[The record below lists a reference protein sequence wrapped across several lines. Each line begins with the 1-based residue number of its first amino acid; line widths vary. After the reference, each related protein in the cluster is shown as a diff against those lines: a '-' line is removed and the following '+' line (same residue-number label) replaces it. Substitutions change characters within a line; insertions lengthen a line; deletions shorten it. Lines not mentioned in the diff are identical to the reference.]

1 MLIYHIEKVNYIIE
15 LNEYSFKMS
24 TIVVWTEEIEGQSDE
39 ASYKTMY
46 VIIDMY
52 SDRFLCLNN
61 IKLKK
66 REHNTKELYT

>member
-24 TIVVWTEEIEGQSDE
+24 TIAVWTEEIEGQSDE
-39 ASYKTMY
+39 TMY

-52 SDRFLCLNN
+52 SDRFLCLYN